1 MKSMVLFIY
10 KTHFWN
16 HALKT
21 RFLFSRSVFFYK
33 PHFLKPHLKTHFY
46 YRVPHLKPYNSR
58 RLFFHLTNKFLM
70 VKIRF
75 YILQIWPFYN
85 ISSFFDLCKTLFH
98 KSVFFQKNFFFNIF
112 FQKHFFCILWIIN
125 WCLKY
130 VFICTRL
137 WSFMIYYHFLT

>member
-1 MKSMVLFIY
+1 MSTSVKKGCKKS
-10 KTHFWN
+10 
-16 HALKT
+16 LKT
-21 RFLFSRSVFFYK
+21 PKFCTEILRDKNSWYIELQLIYR
-33 PHFLKPHLKTHFY
+33 

-58 RLFFHLTNKFLM
+58 RLFFHLTNNFLM
-70 VKIRF
+70 FKMRF

-98 KSVFFQKNFFFNIF
+98 KSVFFKKNFFFDIF
-112 FQKHFFCILWIIN
+112 FSNTFFCILWIIN

-137 WSFMIYYHFLT
+137 WSFMIYYRFLV